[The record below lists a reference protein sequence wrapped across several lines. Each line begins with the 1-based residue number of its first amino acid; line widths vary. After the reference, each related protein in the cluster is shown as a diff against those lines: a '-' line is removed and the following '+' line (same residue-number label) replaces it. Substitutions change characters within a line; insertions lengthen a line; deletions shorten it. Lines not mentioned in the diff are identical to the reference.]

1 MSTHDHFNV
10 EPVSGPGS
18 DAEAGGWLAQQ
29 ATAERPFLLAF
40 ADDGVI
46 WGRWVAGQLVTAD
59 RAVAA
64 SATADP
70 RSRDVSP
77 PLRGETL
84 QQASV
89 FGRTDEVRLFR
100 DEMGQWQARRI
111 GDSNDR
117 IDERQ
122 LLVGNEVVAS
132 YGEFTH
138 VRDRIQQGIDHIV
151 PVSLTHQDVAAGRGP
166 CLLVRHFVA
175 YDKDSGEARIGLSR
189 LVEIKISLRAEE

>member
-1 MSTHDHFNV
+1 MSIHDLSNI
-10 EPVSGPGS
+10 ETVSGPGS
-18 DAEAGGWLAQQ
+18 DAEVGDWLAQQ

-59 RAVAA
+59 EAVAH

-89 FGRTDEVRLFR
+89 FGQTDEVRLFR
-100 DEMGQWQARRI
+100 DEMGQWQARCI
-111 GDSNDR
+111 GNGGEP
-117 IDERQ
+117 IVERQ
-122 LLVGNEVVAS
+122 LLVGNEVVAA
-132 YGEFTH
+132 YGQFTH
-138 VRDRIQQGIDHIV
+138 VRDRVQQGIDHIV
-151 PVSLTHQDVAAGRGP
+151 PVPLTHQDVAAGRGL
-166 CLLVRHFVA
+166 CLLVHHFVDYA
-175 YDKDSGEARIGLSR
+175 DSGEAHIGLSR
-189 LVEIKISLRAEE
+189 LVEVHVGLRAED